1 MYNGASK
8 VPVAVDFLSVTNR
21 FFSHEW
27 VPFRR
32 IVAVVGF
39 VKLQPLVWQNQPT
52 REPSSLSA
60 S

>member
-1 MYNGASK
+1 MHNGASK
-8 VPVAVDFLSVTNR
+8 VLVAVDFLSVTSG
-21 FFSHEW
+21 FFQSRMGAVSH
-27 VPFRR
+27 

-39 VKLQPLVWQNQPT
+39 VKLQALVWQNHPA